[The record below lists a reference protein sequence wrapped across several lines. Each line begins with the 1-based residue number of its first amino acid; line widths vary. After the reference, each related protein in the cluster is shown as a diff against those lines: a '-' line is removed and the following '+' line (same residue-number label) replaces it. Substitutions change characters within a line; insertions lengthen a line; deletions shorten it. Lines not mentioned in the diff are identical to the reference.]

1 MEYCT
6 PSGFKYDEQDMEDIV
21 VTAFEGGIGYWACL
35 DNTGVEWDAQDD
47 DSATSEWMWK
57 LLKEGEEIR
66 FLDEQDNDEV
76 YFLTLDKLLD
86 GIDKTISNTTWDGD
100 MGNFDI
106 LVADAIFQ
114 YAMLGDIVYG

>member
-6 PSGFKYDEQDMEDIV
+6 PSGYKYDEQDMEDIV

-35 DNTGVEWDAQDD
+35 DNSGAEWDAQDD
-47 DSATSEWMWK
+47 DSATAEWMWK
-57 LLKEGEEIR
+57 LLREGEEIR
-66 FLDEQDNDEV
+66 FLDEEDNNEV

-100 MGNFDI
+100 MDDLDM

-114 YAMLGDIVYG
+114 YAMLGDIVYA

>member
-21 VTAFEGGIGYWACL
+21 VTAFEGAIGYWACL
-35 DNTGVEWDAQDD
+35 DNTGAEWDAQDD

-66 FLDEQDNDEV
+66 FLDEEDNNEV

-86 GIDKTISNTTWDGD
+86 GIDKTISNTAWDGD
-100 MGNFDI
+100 MDDLDM
-106 LVADAIFQ
+106 LVADVIFQ
-114 YAMLGDIVYG
+114 YAMLGDVVYA

>member
-6 PSGFKYDEQDMEDIV
+6 PSGYKYDEQDMEDIV
-21 VTAFEGGIGYWACL
+21 VTAFEGAIGYWACL
-35 DNTGVEWDAQDD
+35 DNTGAEWDAQDD

-66 FLDEQDNDEV
+66 FLDEEDNNEV

-100 MGNFDI
+100 MDDLDM

-114 YAMLGDIVYG
+114 YAMLGDIVYA